1 MKYKFCPIC
10 GSELVEKYSWDEG
23 YVPYCKRDEL
33 LFFDIPKP
41 CVVVAVIKDDEVL
54 LLKQDYIYENSEVL
68 VSGYVSQSE
77 TVEDTVYREVEEE
90 TGIKVRDIE
99 YLGSQYIE
107 NKELL
112 MLTFIAFYEGGEIT
126 TSREVGSASWRKLEN
141 AIDYME
147 EDCIGKNVIRKAL
160 EKVSSK

>member
-10 GSELVEKYSWDEG
+10 GNKLVKKYSWDEG
-23 YVPYCKRDEL
+23 YVPYCEKDAL

-41 CVVVAVIKDDEVL
+41 CVVVAVIKNDEVL
-54 LLKQDYIYENSEVL
+54 LLKQDYIYKNSEVL

-90 TGIKVRDIE
+90 TGIKVKDIE

-107 NKELL
+107 SKELL
-112 MLTFIAFYEGGEIT
+112 MLTFVAFYESGELNI
-126 TSREVGSASWRKLEN
+126 SKEIGFASWRKLKD
-141 AIDYME
+141 AIKYME
-147 EDCIGKNVIRKAL
+147 EDSIGKNVIREVLKRI
-160 EKVSSK
+160 